1 MVPASINADPVY
13 DFDTIENCEWE
24 AVPICECYECG
35 KELSEKEGYLCGEG
49 RICDDCAYELKVSEK
64 PSAYYFDEDNEKFDK
79 KAQEHVV
86 NIMPHDAII
95 IDDDMV
101 FCSTYDKAKE
111 RLLSVV
117 SKVNS
122 VTQELNGSFIV
133 SQNNGEFWFMLNEI
147 MNEPS
152 MFKLY
157 IYAPKDAV
165 AKKYIRRMLEDCV
178 YCMCDLENTEDYEC
192 QDESIASLDDED
204 CATEEDMVKYYEEQ
218 DANKI
223 AYELKCMEQ
232 NDMDVDVDNYDNYYS
247 KKALCVTCGEIN
259 YAEPVCESE
268 GQSRMVCCDCIEI
281 GHCCEECNIF
291 TIDKLY
297 YNKDESK
304 QLCFDCRFKEHLLV
318 KEQKPLWAHLL
329 IILDILRLEKEHFDI
344 LADYAELCEFT
355 IFDAY
360 RYKSRCHFYNCNQI
374 IHPHTWDAEQ
384 TIQFCCKRHGD
395 LADLVGIHCQ
405 NNYDGTDYDDEYEE
419 AICKVCNSHHE
430 QNVETRLAF
439 VYSYK
444 HHGPIVSAICVF
456 NEGIKMS
463 NVLEESL
470 VDLCEYFI

>member
-13 DFDTIENCEWE
+13 DFNTIENCDWE
-24 AVPICECYECG
+24 AVPVYECYECG
-35 KELSEKEGYLCGEG
+35 KEIGEKEGYLCGEG
-49 RICDDCAYELKVSEK
+49 HICDDCAYELKVSEK

-101 FCSTYDKAKE
+101 FCSTYEKAKE
-111 RLLSVV
+111 RLLSVIP
-117 SKVNS
+117 KVNS
-122 VTQELNGSFIV
+122 VTQELKGSFIV

-157 IYAPKDAV
+157 VFAPKDAV
-165 AKKYIRRMLEDCV
+165 AKKYIRRMLEN
-178 YCMCDLENTEDYEC
+178 CMYSMDYLENPEDYEC
-192 QDESIASLDDED
+192 QDESVASLDDED

-223 AYELKCMEQ
+223 ADELKCMEQ
-232 NDMDVDVDNYDNYYS
+232 NDMDVDVDNYENYYS
-247 KKALCVTCGEIN
+247 KKALCVICGEIN
-259 YAEPVCESE
+259 YAEPISESE
-268 GQSRMVCCDCIEI
+268 GHSRMVCCDCIEI
-281 GHCCEECNIF
+281 GYSCSECNIF

-297 YNKDESK
+297 YNEKLDKD
-304 QLCFDCRFKEHLLV
+304 LCFDCKFTKPL
-318 KEQKPLWAHLL
+318 KEQMPLTLHLA
-329 IILDILRLEKEHFDI
+329 IRSDIQFLTRQQFDI

-360 RYKSRCHFYNCNQI
+360 RYKSRCHFYNCDRMVEPSN
-374 IHPHTWDAEQ
+374 WDSEKKM
-384 TIQFCCKRHGD
+384 QFCCRRHCE
-395 LADLVGIHCQ
+395 LADINGCHCQ
-405 NNYDGTDYDDEYEE
+405 NVYDGAEYDGEYEE
-419 AICKVCNSHHE
+419 AICKVCNSPHE

-444 HHGPIVSAICVF
+444 HHGPIVSAICMC
-456 NEGIKMS
+456 EELCMS